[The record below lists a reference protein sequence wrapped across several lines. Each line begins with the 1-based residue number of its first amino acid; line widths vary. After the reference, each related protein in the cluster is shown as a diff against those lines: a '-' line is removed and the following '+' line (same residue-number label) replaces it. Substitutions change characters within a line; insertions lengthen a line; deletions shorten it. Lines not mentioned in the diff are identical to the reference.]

1 MSSQAVLGHAR
12 LYVLALIGAGIVLN
26 VVIGQ
31 LVRNVFHLPIY
42 LDSIGTILAGA
53 LGGPLAGA
61 ATGALSNLVWGL
73 IFNDPGI
80 VPYALTAACI
90 GACASAAAMLGA
102 FKSLP
107 ATLLAGLIT
116 GAIAALVSA
125 PITAYIQQGASG
137 GGTVALRE
145 VLASTSDNLLQA
157 VTLQGFVSDPL
168 DKALS
173 FLAVFVLLRVLPRS
187 ILDRFTEA
195 RSFSRSK
202 RVSARYGAAVVLSL
216 LALICVWVFRPAF
229 GTSIYA
235 IFFLAVVLSAWY
247 GGLGPGI
254 LAGCV
259 GVLANL
265 VYQSPPLGP
274 GLGVEDWL
282 RIIIFVAVA
291 FLVAL
296 ITARL
301 DRTNSALVQALAEQR
316 AARGADARRGER
328 RRRGAAARVPGRAAR
343 AERQSS
349 VRDVVQHRHVAGCG
363 SPSGRAPAAVGADL
377 CRTGRAARA
386 CRGDVE

>member
-1 MSSQAVLGHAR
+1 M
-12 LYVLALIGAGIVLN
+12 
-26 VVIGQ
+26 
-31 LVRNVFHLPIY
+31 
-42 LDSIGTILAGA
+42 
-53 LGGPLAGA
+53 
-61 ATGALSNLVWGL
+61 
-73 IFNDPGI
+73 
-80 VPYALTAACI
+80 
-90 GACASAAAMLGA
+90 
-102 FKSLP
+102 
-107 ATLLAGLIT
+107 AGLIT

-259 GVLANL
+259 GRPGQPGVSVATARAGAGRRRLAPHHHL
-265 VYQSPPLGP
+265 CRGRLFGGADHRSPRPHQLGAGP
-274 GLGVEDWL
+274 G
-282 RIIIFVAVA
+282 A
-291 FLVAL
+291 
-296 ITARL
+296 
-301 DRTNSALVQALAEQR
+301 
-316 AARGADARRGER
+316 
-328 RRRGAAARVPGRAAR
+328 GRAAR
-343 AERQSS
+343 STR
-349 VRDVVQHRHVAGCG
+349 RR
-363 SPSGRAPAAVGADL
+363 RAPWSTASSRRCCS
-377 CRTGRAARA
+377 CRPPSSA
-386 CRGDVE
+386 C